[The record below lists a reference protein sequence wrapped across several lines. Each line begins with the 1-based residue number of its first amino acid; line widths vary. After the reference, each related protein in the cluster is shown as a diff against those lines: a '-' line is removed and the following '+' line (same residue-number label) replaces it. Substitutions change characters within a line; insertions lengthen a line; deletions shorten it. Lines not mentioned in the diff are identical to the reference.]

1 MPAHRNHMDV
11 WTLVAVLLLM
21 VLSLGVVYSASATWM
36 MLKWGESER
45 LLGSHAVKVLM
56 GFLAIFLFMQIPY
69 GVYERI
75 SKPVLITAIVF
86 LAVTLLFGTVENGAR
101 RWLRIGAI
109 GFQPADLARFALV
122 THLAAMMAKKGEKM
136 REWKEGFLPGMIWI
150 LLTTVLI
157 LLQPNRST
165 GAILFLTGMLLLFLG
180 GARMKHIV
188 LTLSAG
194 IPLLVGYIVSSRYG
208 LDRVMVFIRG
218 FSNVDAMSH
227 QLRQGLIG
235 FGNGGIFGLGPG
247 NNKQRDLFLP
257 DSYGD
262 FVFSIVGEEYG
273 LIGAVVIM
281 GLFVLLAVRG
291 MRIAAHAPTP
301 FGRNLALGIS
311 LSFALYALVNAG
323 VTLGILPTTGVP
335 MPFVSYGGTSMIFSC
350 AAVGVLLSI
359 SRQTDL
365 YPRLRAPAVPPTP
378 PAPAV
383 GQVYK

>member
-1 MPAHRNHMDV
+1 MAAHRNHMDV
-11 WTLVAVLLLM
+11 WTLVPVLLLM

-45 LLGSHAVKVLM
+45 LLGTHAVKVLL

-75 SKPVLITAIVF
+75 SKPVMIIAIVL
-86 LAVTLLFGTVENGAR
+86 LAATLLFGRVENGAR
-101 RWLRIGAI
+101 RWLPLGFFS
-109 GFQPADLARFALV
+109 FQPADLARFALV
-122 THLAAMMAKKGEKM
+122 THLSAMMAKKGEKM

-150 LLTTVLI
+150 ALTAVLI

-165 GAILFLTGMLLLFLG
+165 GSILFLTGMLLLYLG
-180 GARMKHIV
+180 GARLKHLG
-188 LTLSAG
+188 LTLGAG
-194 IPLLVGYIVSSRYG
+194 VPLLAAYIVSSRYG
-208 LDRVMVFIRG
+208 LDRVMVFFRG
-218 FSNVDAMSH
+218 FTNVDAMSH

-235 FGNGGIFGLGPG
+235 FGNGGILGLGPG
-247 NNKQRDLFLP
+247 NSKQRDLFLP
-257 DSYGD
+257 ESYGD

-365 YPRLRAPAVPPTP
+365 YPRLRTPAVAAAPAVP
-378 PAPAV
+378 AA
-383 GQVYK
+383 GKVYS

>member
-1 MPAHRNHMDV
+1 MFV
-11 WTLVAVLLLM
+11 
-21 VLSLGVVYSASATWM
+21 
-36 MLKWGESER
+36 
-45 LLGSHAVKVLM
+45 
-56 GFLAIFLFMQIPY
+56 Q
-69 GVYERI
+69 
-75 SKPVLITAIVF
+75 
-86 LAVTLLFGTVENGAR
+86 
-101 RWLRIGAI
+101 
-109 GFQPADLARFALV
+109 
-122 THLAAMMAKKGEKM
+122 
-136 REWKEGFLPGMIWI
+136 
-150 LLTTVLI
+150 
-157 LLQPNRST
+157 
-165 GAILFLTGMLLLFLG
+165 
-180 GARMKHIV
+180 
-188 LTLSAG
+188 
-194 IPLLVGYIVSSRYG
+194 
-208 LDRVMVFIRG
+208 G

-247 NNKQRDLFLP
+247 NSKQRDLFLP
-257 DSYGD
+257 ESYGD

-273 LIGAVVIM
+273 FIGAVVIM

-311 LSFALYALVNAG
+311 LSFTLYALVNAG

-365 YPRLRAPAVPPTP
+365 YPRLRGAEAARPPST
-378 PAPAV
+378 PAV

>member
-1 MPAHRNHMDV
+1 MDV
-11 WTLVAVLLLM
+11 LTLTAVLLLM
-21 VLSLGVVYSASATWM
+21 VLSLGVVYSASSTWM
-36 MLKWGESER
+36 MLKWGESDR
-45 LLGSHAVKVLM
+45 LLGNHAVKVLV
-56 GFLAIFLFMQIPY
+56 GFLAIFVFMQIPY
-69 GVYERI
+69 GLYEKI
-75 SKPVLITAIVF
+75 SKPVLITAIV
-86 LAVTLLFGTVENGAR
+86 LLMATLLFGTVENGAR
-101 RWLRIGAI
+101 RWLRLGPLS
-109 GFQPADLARFALV
+109 FQTADLARFALV
-122 THLAAMMAKKGEKM
+122 AHLSAMMAKKGEAM
-136 REWKEGFLPGMIWI
+136 RDWKEGFLPGMVWI
-150 LLTTVLI
+150 LLTTVFI

-165 GAILFLTGMLLLFLG
+165 GAIMFMTGMLMMYLG
-180 GARMKHIV
+180 GARPAHIA
-188 LTLSAG
+188 LTLGAG
-194 IPLLVGYIVSSRYG
+194 VPLLVAYIVASKYG
-208 LDRVMVFIRG
+208 LARVMVFIQG
-218 FSNVDAMSH
+218 FTNVDAMSH

-247 NNKQRDLFLP
+247 NSRQRDLFLP
-257 DSYGD
+257 ESYGD

-281 GLFVLLAVRG
+281 GLFVMLAVRG

-323 VTLGILPTTGVP
+323 VTLGIFPTTGVP

-365 YPRLRAPAVPPTP
+365 YPRLREPSAPRAPS
-378 PAPAV
+378 APAV

>member
-36 MLKWGESER
+36 MLKWGESDR
-45 LLGSHAVKVLM
+45 LLGSHAVKVLA
-56 GFLAIFLFMQIPY
+56 GFLAIFVFMQIPY
-69 GVYERI
+69 GVYEKI
-75 SKPVLITAIVF
+75 SKPVLIIAIV
-86 LAVTLLFGTVENGAR
+86 LLVATLLFGTVENGAR
-101 RWLRIGAI
+101 RWLRLGFVS
-109 GFQPADLARFALV
+109 FQPADLARFALV
-122 THLAAMMAKKGEKM
+122 AHLSAMMAKKGEAM
-136 REWKEGFLPGMIWI
+136 RDWKQGFLPGMIWI
-150 LLTTVLI
+150 LLTTVFI

-165 GAILFLTGMLLLFLG
+165 GAILFLTGVIMLFLG
-180 GARMKHIV
+180 GARLSHIGI
-188 LTLSAG
+188 TLGAG
-194 IPLLVGYIVSSRYG
+194 VPLLAAYVVGSRYG
-208 LDRVMVFIRG
+208 LERVMVFLRG
-218 FSNVDAMSH
+218 FTNVDAMSH

-247 NNKQRDLFLP
+247 NSKQRDLFLP
-257 DSYGD
+257 ESYGD

-273 LIGAVVIM
+273 FIGAVVIM
-281 GLFVLLAVRG
+281 GLFVLLAARG

-311 LSFALYALVNAG
+311 LSFALYAVVNAG

-365 YPRLRAPAVPPTP
+365 YPRLREPAVARPTT
-378 PAPAV
+378 APAV